1 MENQEEP
8 IFTTNRS
15 IKRAR
20 LMLKIMLLIIPL
32 GVGLSI
38 YMSDPHN
45 DVLPVALLFTC
56 GAFLVLLFSG
66 YTTVIGLRIYSDRLE
81 ITTPFS
87 ENTYQWEQVRAPGFW
102 DNMNPGRFDI
112 HIKGV
117 FLPYIYA
124 YSPWSKRD
132 ELAIPLILNRIPE
145 RRD

>member
-8 IFTTNRS
+8 LFTTNRS

-20 LMLKIMLLIIPL
+20 LMFKIMSLIIPP
-32 GVGLSI
+32 GIGLFM
-38 YMSDPHN
+38 YLENTDN
-45 DVLPVALLFTC
+45 DRLFSALFC
-56 GAFLVLLFSG
+56 MCFSFLVILVTG
-66 YTTVIGLRIYSDRLE
+66 YTTAIGLRIYTDRLE
-81 ITTPFS
+81 IITPFS

-124 YSPWSKRD
+124 YTPWCKRD
-132 ELAIPLILNRIPE
+132 KAAIPLIIERISK